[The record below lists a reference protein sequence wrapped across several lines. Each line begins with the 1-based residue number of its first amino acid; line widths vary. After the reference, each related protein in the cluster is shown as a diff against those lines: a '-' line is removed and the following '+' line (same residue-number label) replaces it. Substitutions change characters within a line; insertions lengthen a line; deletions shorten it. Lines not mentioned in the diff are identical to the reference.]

1 MSKVIYSETANALNS
16 LHEIM
21 LLVHHVELSARMTR
35 AANERRMRA
44 RGFRHGHYE
53 WLNHA
58 SCGVQDAWGD
68 RMEHEERKYQTLK
81 SAVRLR
87 DALNTGSFK
96 KLERVTVLMDLVKLI
111 AEQKESKV

>member
-1 MSKVIYSETANALNS
+1 MSKILYSETANALDS

-21 LLVHHVELSARMTR
+21 LLVHHVELNHRM
-35 AANERRMRA
+35 AVAVNERRARA
-44 RGFRHGHYE
+44 RAFRQGHYE

-68 RMEHEERKYQTLK
+68 KIEQEERKYKTLK
-81 SAVRLR
+81 NAVRLR
-87 DALNTGSFK
+87 DALNSGSFK

>member
-44 RGFRHGHYE
+44 RGFRQGHYE
-53 WLNHA
+53 WLNWA
-58 SCGVQDAWGD
+58 TCGEQDAWGD
-68 RMEHEERKYQTLK
+68 KIEHEERKYKTLK
-81 SAVRLR
+81 NAVRLR
-87 DALNTGSFK
+87 SALNTGSFK
-96 KLERVTVLMDLVKLI
+96 KLERVAPLMELVELI
-111 AEQKESKV
+111 AEQRESKV